1 MRPFPLC
8 ACVGA
13 VVAPGAGEVVPWPVV
28 PWAEVAPL
36 VGGLALCV
44 ELPPVAPWPAVGP
57 EEPGAMEDPVPVLPA
72 VPDVPLVVGAPAE
85 GAAVE
90 PLEGDDGLVDV

>member
-13 VVAPGAGEVVPWPVV
+13 VVAPGAGEVVPWP
-28 PWAEVAPL
+28 
-36 VGGLALCV
+36 
-44 ELPPVAPWPAVGP
+44 AVGR
-57 EEPGAMEDPVPVLPA
+57 EPGAVDDPVPVLPA
-72 VPDVPLVVGAPAE
+72 VPDVPLVAGAPVE